1 MVVSEKKTDC
11 CENRKKNQRE
21 LHSWT
26 WNQMKKWGMKICR
39 YYRCE
44 LCLTKKHVVDFYCKL
59 IQNEKRGVVWN
70 IILIHH
76 SPNPLQPCL
85 YGTHDGCS
93 PYTGKWVLKVWR
105 RTSISPPAA
114 GLWLARGLPKRVN
127 CGSRRQKNVWVTVL
141 GLLKHCTLYTNGC
154 CFERLE
160 KSQITKKWL
169 TRRTQVRPPVRP
181 WAQIVCPSIMHH
193 RQLNND
199 FHKWDSNH
207 HFWHS
212 HDLRG
217 RILLNGR
224 LTAVNTNMSIL
235 IFTKLGL

>member
-1 MVVSEKKTDC
+1 MKWAWQLETRWRNEGWKFVGTIDVSCAWQKNMLSILLQANPKWKT
-11 CENRKKNQRE
+11 
-21 LHSWT
+21 W
-26 WNQMKKWGMKICR
+26 
-39 YYRCE
+39 
-44 LCLTKKHVVDFYCKL
+44 CLKYNFD
-59 IQNEKRGVVWN
+59 
-70 IILIHH
+70 

-181 WAQIVCPSIMHH
+181 WAPDCLAIYHASSAIEQRFP
-193 RQLNND
+193 
-199 FHKWDSNH
+199 
-207 HFWHS
+207 
-212 HDLRG
+212 
-217 RILLNGR
+217 
-224 LTAVNTNMSIL
+224 
-235 IFTKLGL
+235 

>member
-1 MVVSEKKTDC
+1 MHELETRWRNEGWKFVGTIDVSCAWQKNMLSILLQANPKWKTWC
-11 CENRKKNQRE
+11 CLKYNF
-21 LHSWT
+21 
-26 WNQMKKWGMKICR
+26 
-39 YYRCE
+39 
-44 LCLTKKHVVDFYCKL
+44 D
-59 IQNEKRGVVWN
+59 
-70 IILIHH
+70 

-181 WAQIVCPSIMHH
+181 WAMHEPQIVWTSIMHH

-199 FHKWDSNH
+199 FHKWNSNH
-207 HFWHS
+207 HIWHS
-212 HDLRG
+212 HDLRSVAWN
-217 RILLNGR
+217 R
-224 LTAVNTNMSIL
+224 AP
-235 IFTKLGL
+235 